1 MNNSNTKRPSDFALS
16 RYILGECTKNDAIRI
31 ESWLCSSPDAK
42 KEFELFKT
50 SIETGEKTTSQ
61 VFKRTDSIFTHI
73 FGFPFSQSKIRTSLA
88 LCGSMCLLFFTLIFI
103 NIHKNESARYTALE
117 STAKTA
123 VFRDTLE
130 ALLRLSGHDQI
141 AVLSSAPASDVT
153 QSSVVLPCVASS
165 VPKNLKADRT
175 LLY

>member
-1 MNNSNTKRPSDFALS
+1 MNNSNIKRPSDFTLS
-16 RYILGECTKNDAIRI
+16 RYILGECTKNDTIII
-31 ESWLCSSPDAK
+31 ESWLHSSSDAK

-50 SIETGEKTTSQ
+50 SIETGEKTISQ
-61 VFKRTDSIFTHI
+61 VFKKPDSIFTRI
-73 FGFPFSQSKIRTSLA
+73 FSFPFPQSKIRTSIA
-88 LCGSMCLLFFTLIFI
+88 ICGSLCLLFFTLIFI
-103 NIHKNESARYTALE
+103 NINKNEPAGHMVLQ

-141 AVLSSAPASDVT
+141 AVVSSAPASDVT
-153 QSSVVLPCVASS
+153 RSSGVIQCGTSS
-165 VPKNLKADRT
+165 APKNLTADRT